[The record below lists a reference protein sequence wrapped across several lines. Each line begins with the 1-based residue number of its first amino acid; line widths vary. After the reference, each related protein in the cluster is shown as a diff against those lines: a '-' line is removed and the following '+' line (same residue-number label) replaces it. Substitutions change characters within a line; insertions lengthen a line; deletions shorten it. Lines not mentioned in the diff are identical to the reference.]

1 MPRAKK
7 DGRYINLYIDQ
18 KIYEQ
23 FRAYAEEKGQ
33 TMTTAFERIV
43 SEYLNAQDDNKE
55 KDQKNS

>member
-1 MPRAKK
+1 MPIAKK

-33 TMTTAFERIV
+33 TLTTAFERIV
-43 SEYLNAQDDNKE
+43 SEYLNAQDDEKE
-55 KDQKNS
+55 KADTK

>member
-18 KIYEQ
+18 KIYDQ

-33 TMTTAFERIV
+33 TLTTAFERIV
-43 SEYLNAQDDNKE
+43 SEYLNAQDDEKE
-55 KDQKNS
+55 KADTK

>member
-33 TMTTAFERIV
+33 TLTTAFERIV
-43 SEYLNAQDDNKE
+43 SEYLNAQDHEKE
-55 KDQKNS
+55 KADTK

>member
-33 TMTTAFERIV
+33 TLTTAFERIV
-43 SEYLNAQDDNKE
+43 SEYLNAQDDENE
-55 KDQKNS
+55 KADTK

>member
-33 TMTTAFERIV
+33 TLTTAFERIV
-43 SEYLNAQDDNKE
+43 SEYLNAQDDEKE
-55 KDQKNS
+55 KADTK

>member
-33 TMTTAFERIV
+33 TLTTAFERIV
-43 SEYLNAQDDNKE
+43 SEYLNTQDDEKE
-55 KDQKNS
+55 KADTK

>member
-43 SEYLNAQDDNKE
+43 SEYLNKQDEEDKVE
-55 KDQKNS
+55 PK